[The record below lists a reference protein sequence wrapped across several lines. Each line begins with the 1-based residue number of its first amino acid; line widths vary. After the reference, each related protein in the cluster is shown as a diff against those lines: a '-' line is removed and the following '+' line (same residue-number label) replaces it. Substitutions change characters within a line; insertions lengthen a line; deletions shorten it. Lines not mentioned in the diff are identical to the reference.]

1 MMPFYQLDNR
11 RDDSLDLIRLN
22 ETVTWRDTLSI
33 FSGKKAIQYIFFE
46 MLPSFILGLLVFISI
61 ILMFQVLRLTEFAL
75 VHNVPIKTIGEIIG
89 YVIISLLPVLF
100 PMALLFS
107 VLLTYGRLSQDSEIV
122 AMKAAGLPM
131 TTLLTPAIIMA
142 LLVGSLSA
150 QMSFSIAPWGNR
162 QFEVLYTRLAETKAG
177 AVIKEGTFS
186 EGFFDMVV
194 YANQVDSDQGILKN
208 VFIYDEKNGEI
219 PLTIIAKEGQIIPD
233 PEKPGYEVLLRLRHG
248 EIHRQA
254 KTHTKISFETYDV
267 HFSQPLN
274 IQIREKSPQ
283 SLTLDEVRTR
293 IKEGIKDPEEERT
306 LRTEFH
312 KRWAIT
318 ILCVVFALIGVGLG
332 TTTNRRAA
340 KAGGMI
346 LCIGLIIFYWI
357 IYVSFEGFA
366 RSGSV
371 PVALAI
377 WTPNIIFGCIGIESL
392 RRNWD

>member
-1 MMPFYQLDNR
+1 MTGAKG
-11 RDDSLDLIRLN
+11 LN
-22 ETVTWRDTLSI
+22 TIELGTETDGDHVLSI
-33 FSGKKAIQYIFFE
+33 FNGKKATQYIFFE
-46 MLPSFILGLLVFISI
+46 MVPSFILGLLVFISI

-75 VHNVPIKTIGEIIG
+75 VHNVSMQTIGQIVG
-89 YVIISLLPVLF
+89 YIIISLLPLLF

-122 AMKAAGLPM
+122 AMKASGLPM
-131 TTLLTPAIIMA
+131 GTLLLPALILSIVVA
-142 LLVGSLSA
+142 IASA

-162 QFEVLYTRLAETKAG
+162 QFEVLYTRLANTKAG

-194 YANQVDSDQGILKN
+194 YANKVDSDRGLLKN
-208 VFIYDEKNGEI
+208 VFIYDEKSGDV
-219 PLTIIAKEGQIIPD
+219 PLTIISKEGEIIPD
-233 PEKPGYEVLLRLRHG
+233 PERPGYEVLLRLRHG

-267 HFSQPLN
+267 HFSEPIN
-274 IQIREKSPQ
+274 IQEKEKSPQ
-283 SLTLDEVRTR
+283 SLTLGEIRNR
-293 IKEGIKDPEEERT
+293 LKEDITDLETLRT
-306 LRTEFH
+306 LQTEFH

-318 ILCVVFALIGVGLG
+318 ALCIIFALIGVGLG

-357 IYVSFEGFA
+357 LYVTVEGFA
-366 RSGSV
+366 RSGGL
-371 PVALAI
+371 PVAFAI
-377 WTPNIIFGCIGIESL
+377 WMPNFIFALIGMNSL
-392 RRNWD
+392 RKNWN